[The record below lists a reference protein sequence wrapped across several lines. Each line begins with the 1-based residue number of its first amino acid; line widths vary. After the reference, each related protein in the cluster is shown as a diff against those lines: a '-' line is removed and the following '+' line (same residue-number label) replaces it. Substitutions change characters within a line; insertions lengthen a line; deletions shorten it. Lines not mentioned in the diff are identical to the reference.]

1 MVRHIVMW
9 TFLDEITPEERSEK
23 GMEMKKAIEALKEM
37 IPGVQH
43 LKVEI
48 VPVGTS
54 THHILLDST
63 FDSLDALNAYQ
74 VHPEH
79 VSVAQRL
86 KQVAGNRAC
95 FDYEV

>member
-1 MVRHIVMW
+1 MVRHVVMW
-9 TFLDEITPEERSEK
+9 TFLEHVPQEAWPMHGAELKE
-23 GMEMKKAIEALKEM
+23 AIEALKD
-37 IPGVQH
+37 IVPGVQH

-48 VPVGTS
+48 VPIDTS

-63 FDSLDALNAYQ
+63 FDSLEALNQYQ
-74 VHPEH
+74 VHPAH

-86 KQVAGNRAC
+86 RQVAGNRSC

>member
-1 MVRHIVMW
+1 MVRHVVMW
-9 TFLDEITPEERSEK
+9 TFLDHVPQEEWQAK
-23 GMEMKKAIEALKEM
+23 GQELKAAIEALKD
-37 IPGVQH
+37 IVPGVQH
-43 LKVEI
+43 LQVEI
-48 VPVGTS
+48 LPVGTS
-54 THHILLDST
+54 THHIFLDST
-63 FDSLDALNAYQ
+63 FDSLEALNGYQ

>member
-1 MVRHIVMW
+1 MVRHVVMW
-9 TFLDEITPEERSEK
+9 TFLEEVPQEERLAK
-23 GMEMKKAIEALKEM
+23 GQELKEAIEGLKEI

-48 VPVGTS
+48 TPVGTS
-54 THHILLDST
+54 THHIFLDSI
-63 FDSLDALNAYQ
+63 FDSLDALNQYQ

-95 FDYEV
+95 FDYES

>member
-1 MVRHIVMW
+1 MVRHVVMW
-9 TFLDEITPEERSEK
+9 TFLEHVPQEEWQKNGQELK
-23 GMEMKKAIEALKEM
+23 EAIEALKDI

-48 VPVGTS
+48 VPIGTS

-63 FDSLDALNAYQ
+63 FESLEALNQYQ
-74 VHPEH
+74 VHPAH

-86 KQVAGNRAC
+86 RQVAGNRAC
-95 FDYEV
+95 FDYDV